1 MTRYLHCKAC
11 ASKGWA
17 RAHPMDVARGITMR
31 KAFVVVKAPKG
42 HGIAIIIEGHR
53 EFEPLE
59 KIHCDGCNAE
69 IQDGSV
75 MVATTF
81 NKPDED
87 PVYWE
92 SQFGT
97 VLSDEA
103 AKAEEILTKP

>member
-11 ASKGWA
+11 CVKWKL
-17 RAHPMDVARGITMR
+17 HPEDKARGITMR
-31 KAFVVVKAPKG
+31 QVFVAVKAPKG
-42 HGIAIIIEGHR
+42 HGVAIIIEGHR
-53 EFEPLE
+53 EFEPME
-59 KIHCDGCNAE
+59 KIHCDGCNSE
-69 IQDGSV
+69 IQDGTV
-75 MVATTF
+75 MVATTY
-81 NKPDED
+81 NRPDED